1 MTDRVTQRQ
10 QEFLD
15 FIREFEER
23 HGKSP
28 TFREI
33 AIGMGVSSKGSV
45 SAMVNMLA
53 SMGLLDKANGSSR
66 GTKGRTLFRGQV
78 KGA

>member
-1 MTDRVTQRQ
+1 MVDISERQ

-15 FIREFEER
+15 FLRNYEEM
-23 HGKSP
+23 HGRPP

-45 SAMVNMLA
+45 SAMINTLA
-53 SMGLLDKANGSSR
+53 SMGLVDRAKATPR
-66 GTKGRTLFRGQV
+66 GTRLFKVPGR
-78 KGA
+78 KA